1 MPMFVPE
8 VAKWFRTHQGVAN
21 RATLTS
27 LGLSPA
33 TIKSLVGSGEL
44 IVEHEGVYRSP
55 AWPVDVKSRCAAFCA
70 ADDRVVVC
78 CGGAAQLWEYR
89 SCTKV
94 GVHITTTA
102 PGRPIG
108 GSTVV
113 HRCSIMP
120 TGHVHH
126 RLDGIRVTSP
136 VRTVFDLAK
145 HVEPIT
151 LERVIEQ
158 GLRRRQFDI
167 RPCTTWADCCADAG
181 ATGPASSPRY

>member
-1 MPMFVPE
+1 M
-8 VAKWFRTHQGVAN
+8 
-21 RATLTS
+21 
-27 LGLSPA
+27 
-33 TIKSLVGSGEL
+33 GSGEL
-44 IVEHEGVYRSP
+44 IVEHEGVYRSA

-78 CGGAAQLWEYR
+78 CGGAAQLCEYR

-120 TGHVHH
+120 TGHADH
-126 RLDGIRVTSP
+126 RPDGIRVTSP
-136 VRTVFDLAK
+136 VRTVFDLTK

-151 LERVIEQ
+151 LESVIEQ

-167 RPCTTWADCCADAG
+167 TALYDVGKLLCRRGRDGASQFDPPRPRRSGVRVLHRGGRSRVAWRS
-181 ATGPASSPRY
+181 TGLDG